1 VRIFQTLPLEKKIF
15 LGGNFVIVWSESN
28 KKNFWGKNLKT
39 VCQNEY
45 IQKYILTF
53 ILKSGMVFAMKDVLY
68 KDIISQIKNGSIVI
82 YHDIYHDRD
91 TISHGTVTGF
101 EKCKWQGLIE
111 DGYGYNDDSCS
122 ICTGRISVDNRTAKC
137 MSYDGKYSLI
147 LKVEDEFLSNEEFE
161 I

>member
-1 VRIFQTLPLEKKIF
+1 MS
-15 LGGNFVIVWSESN
+15 G
-28 KKNFWGKNLKT
+28 
-39 VCQNEY
+39 QNEY

-53 ILKSGMVFAMKDVLY
+53 ILKSGMVFAMKDVLF
-68 KDIISQIKNGSIVI
+68 KDIIGQIKNGSIVI
-82 YHDIYHDRD
+82 YYDHDDDIG
-91 TISHGTVTGF
+91 HGTVTGF